1 MQHNQRM
8 IEIGKRT
15 RTGIRIGIGERTGI
29 ETEIEMGER
38 EKKTEMGTEIERKT
52 KTKGLIVREIGK
64 KPRKGDELIRMLMIV
79 IETET
84 EREIEK
90 ATGKILTSAIFQNY
104 GQYHNTFSSY
114 NHNSHDNNTDDD
126 DDDNDSDND
135 TDEDDNNSDNHNMDN
150 TSNII
155 RCFRGDS
162 LSIPSNLL
170 FDQIFYGIKSTVTFL
185 HLMLP
190 QYLVLYHFNFDFM
203 LSLWL
208 YFLKLSI
215 YLYTEQI
222 ILKLQN
228 NVLSPRLVIF
238 I

>member
-29 ETEIEMGER
+29 ERETEIEMGER

-52 KTKGLIVREIGK
+52 KTKTKTKGLIIREIGK

-90 ATGKILTSAIFQNY
+90 ATGKILTIGIFQNY
-104 GQYHNTFSSY
+104 GHNDNTFNGD
-114 NHNSHDNNTDDD
+114 NHNSHGNDADDDDDDDDKDNYNDNYYSHDNDTDDD
-126 DDDNDSDND
+126 DDD
-135 TDEDDNNSDNHNMDN
+135 DNNSDNNNMDI

-162 LSIPSNLL
+162 LSISSNLL
-170 FDQIFYGIKSTVTFL
+170 FDQIFYGIMSTVTFL

-190 QYLVLYHFNFDFM
+190 QYLVLYHFNFDFIF
-203 LSLWL
+203 SLWL
-208 YFLKLSI
+208 YF
-215 YLYTEQI
+215 
-222 ILKLQN
+222 
-228 NVLSPRLVIF
+228 
-238 I
+238 

>member
-29 ETEIEMGER
+29 ERETEIEMGER

-52 KTKGLIVREIGK
+52 KTKTKTKGLIIREIGK

-84 EREIEK
+84 EIEK
-90 ATGKILTSAIFQNY
+90 ATGKILTIAIFQNY
-104 GQYHNTFSSY
+104 GHNDNTFSSY
-114 NHNSHDNNTDDD
+114 NHNSYDNNTFNSDNYDSHDNNTDDD

-162 LSIPSNLL
+162 LSISSNLL
-170 FDQIFYGIKSTVTFL
+170 FDQIFYGSKSTVTFL

-190 QYLVLYHFNFDFM
+190 QYLVLYHFNFDFIF
-203 LSLWL
+203 SQWL
-208 YFLKLSI
+208 YFLNLSI
-215 YLYTEQI
+215 DL
-222 ILKLQN
+222 
-228 NVLSPRLVIF
+228 
-238 I
+238 